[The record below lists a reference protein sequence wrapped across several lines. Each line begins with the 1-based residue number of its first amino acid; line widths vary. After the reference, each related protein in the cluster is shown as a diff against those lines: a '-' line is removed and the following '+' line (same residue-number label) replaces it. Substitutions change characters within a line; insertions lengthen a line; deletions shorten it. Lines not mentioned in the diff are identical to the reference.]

1 MSLGVELQD
10 IQFKYQKQIDL
21 LTDIMSFTQYF
32 MEQRDLQLKEFLG
45 KDDVRERYQEYLNLI
60 EWSRNQPKG
69 TGFQVAKEHMDV
81 HFYHKLI
88 EETDPKKNY
97 LMKMTLV
104 YLFAIFEAFN
114 KDFFF
119 KLYSCKPELMKSD
132 QKQMNYKEI
141 LNFTSLEELLK
152 TITSREVDKFGRIN
166 IDKLAKILNDKF
178 YINIEEDFEYWDV
191 LRENYYRRNIVVH
204 YNGKISEDYLKK
216 MNLPPEN
223 LNEELVVDPSYV
235 HFCSYNI
242 GAYLDFIFNKIKEK
256 FNLDI
261 TRLRRTLAVAGSF
274 KVINKKEEK

>member
-32 MEQRDLQLKEFLG
+32 LEQRVIELKEFLG
-45 KDDVRERYQEYLNLI
+45 KNRVREKYQEYLNLI
-60 EWSRNQPKG
+60 EWSKNQPKG
-69 TGFQVAKEHMDV
+69 TGFQVTKDHMDIQ
-81 HFYHKLI
+81 FYHRLI
-88 EETDPKKNY
+88 EETYPKKNFS
-97 LMKMTLV
+97 MRMTLI
-104 YLFAIFEAFN
+104 YLFAIFETFN

-119 KLYSCKPELMKSD
+119 KLYSSKPELMKSN
-132 QKQMNYKEI
+132 QTLINYEEI
-141 LNFTSLEELLK
+141 FNFTSLEELHK
-152 TITSREVDKFGRIN
+152 NIASKEVDKLGRIN
-166 IDKLAKILNDKF
+166 IDELAKMINNKF
-178 YINIEEDFEYWDV
+178 KINIEEDFEYWDV

-216 MNLPPEN
+216 MNLPPER

-261 TRLRRTLAVAGSF
+261 TRLRRTLTAAGSF
-274 KVINKKEEK
+274 KIK

>member
-32 MEQRDLQLKEFLG
+32 LEQRVIELKEFLG
-45 KDDVRERYQEYLNLI
+45 KDGMRERYQEYLNLI
-60 EWSRNQPKG
+60 EWSKKQPEG
-69 TGFQVAKEHMDV
+69 TGFQVAKDHMDV
-81 HFYHKLI
+81 HFYHTLI

-119 KLYSCKPELMKSD
+119 KLYSSKPELMKSD
-132 QKQMNYKEI
+132 QKQISYEEI
-141 LNFTSLEELLK
+141 LNFPSLEELHK
-152 TITSREVDKFGRIN
+152 NIASKEVDKLGRIN
-166 IDKLAKILNDKF
+166 IDKLAKMLNDKF
-178 YINIEEDFEYWDV
+178 KINIEEDFEYWDV

-216 MNLPPEN
+216 MNPPSEK
-223 LNEELVVDPSYV
+223 LNDELVVDPSYV

-242 GAYLDFIFNKIKEK
+242 GAYLDFIFSKIKEK

-261 TRLRRTLAVAGSF
+261 TRLRRTLTAAGSF
-274 KVINKKEEK
+274 KIK